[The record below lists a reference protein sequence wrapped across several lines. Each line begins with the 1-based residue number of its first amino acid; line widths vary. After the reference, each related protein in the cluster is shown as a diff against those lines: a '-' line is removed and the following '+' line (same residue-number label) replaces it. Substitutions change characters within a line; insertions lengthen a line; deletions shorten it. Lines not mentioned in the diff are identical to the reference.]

1 MQSIDG
7 HSAGCC
13 NIPPVVSKGYT
24 PKGTYETIGGLK
36 TYVSGSPSA
45 KKAILV
51 IYDIFGYYPQTIQG
65 ADILAQGSGE
75 GYQVFMPD
83 FFEGEP
89 AKIEW
94 YPPVTDEQ
102 MKSLM
107 DWFAPRKPNIAIER
121 IPSILRNI
129 EEKYGEKSWG
139 AVGYC
144 WGGKV
149 IAITSGPE
157 SPWKVS
163 AQLHPGMMDVEDAGK
178 ITIPHVVL
186 ASEEERKD
194 MDAYEKELKV
204 EKHVE
209 TFKDQVHGFLSA
221 RADLEDEVKR
231 REYERAYGVLV
242 EWFGKFL

>member
-1 MQSIDG
+1 MQSING
-7 HSAGCC
+7 HSAACC

-36 TYVSGSPSA
+36 TYVSGPPSA

-75 GYQVFMPD
+75 EYQVFMPD
-83 FFEGEP
+83 FFEGQP
-89 AKIEW
+89 ARLEW

-107 DWFAPRKPNIAIER
+107 NWFAPRKPDIAIER
-121 IPSILRNI
+121 IPSILKNI
-129 EEKYGEKSWG
+129 EEKHGEKIWG

-149 IAITSGPE
+149 IAITSGAN

-178 ITIPHVVL
+178 IAIPHVVL

-204 EKHVE
+204 EKYVE

-231 REYERAYGVLV
+231 GEYERAYGVLV